1 MKTVLWLAGL
11 SALGFVAYVILTNND
26 LSGRLQASNDVDEA
40 GNQIGSWGTKQ
51 RVTGTGSQLGGKLK
65 EGLGQL
71 TGDEQTETSGVVDQV
86 TGSVKDAA
94 GQAAH
99 AVEDTIHDLNR

>member
-1 MKTVLWLAGL
+1 MKTFLWLAGA

-26 LSGRLQASNDVDEA
+26 LNGRLQTSSDVDEA
-40 GNQIGSWGTKQ
+40 GNQIGQWGTKQ
-51 RVTGTGSQLGGKLK
+51 RLTGTGNQLGGKLK
-65 EGLGQL
+65 QGFGEL
-71 TGDEQTETSGVVDQV
+71 TGDEQTETSGIVDQV